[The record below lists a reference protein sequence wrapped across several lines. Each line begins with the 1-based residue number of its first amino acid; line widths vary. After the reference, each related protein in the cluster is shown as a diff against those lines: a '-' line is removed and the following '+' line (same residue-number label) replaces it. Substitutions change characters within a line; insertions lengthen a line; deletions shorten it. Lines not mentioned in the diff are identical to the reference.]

1 MSEELTLAEEIQR
14 IKDDVLLLELK
25 TAVLVEGKS
34 DVDFWQNTLNRVI
47 PEQFKIFPYVNFPKA
62 ETSGKSA
69 LTTHFAPFAAQDFI
83 LCVDSDYD
91 YLLENP
97 DLQRPFIFQTY
108 VYAVENYQ
116 CYPPNLKNVLQ
127 KRFDTEGVSDF
138 DFEDFIRRYSQVIH
152 RLLVYSLYSVKTKNK
167 NNQFTASD
175 CGQAASFNQGEN
187 VVTNLSNLAERVD
200 NQCVIH
206 ADKYEG
212 LTEFQDFKRRIEVL
226 GLTETSAYLFF
237 RGHNLLENVVVKLLE
252 NVGLP
257 IRYVEFERR
266 LNLENG
272 HQIAADYDNLLKQN
286 SFEKLLA
293 NHTAF
298 MESPFFQKIES
309 DILTAFSQN

>member
-1 MSEELTLAEEIQR
+1 MNEELTLVEEIQR

-62 ETSGKSA
+62 ETSGKSV
-69 LTTHFAPFAAQDFI
+69 LVTHYAPFAARDFI
-83 LCVDSDYD
+83 ICVDSDYD

-116 CYPPNLKNVLQ
+116 CYASNLKNILQ

-152 RLLVYSLYSVKTKNK
+152 RLLVYSLYSVKTEDR

-175 CGQAASFNQGEN
+175 CGQTARFYQTEN
-187 VVTNLSNLAERVD
+187 VITNLSNLAERVD
-200 NQCVIH
+200 NQCVIYET
-206 ADKYEG
+206 KYDD
-212 LTEFQDFKRRIEVL
+212 LIKFQDFKRQVAVL
-226 GLTETSAYLFF
+226 ELTETNAYLFF
-237 RGHNLLENVVVKLLE
+237 RGHNLLGNVVVKLL
-252 NVGLP
+252 GTIGKP
-257 IRYVEFERR
+257 IKMAEFERR
-266 LNLENG
+266 RNLKNG
-272 HQIAADYDNLLKQN
+272 KQAVAAYDDFLKKNSFGNLLF
-286 SFEKLLA
+286 S
-293 NHTAF
+293 HTAF
-298 MESPFFQKIES
+298 TESPFFQKIES
-309 DILTAFSQN
+309 DLLTAFGQI